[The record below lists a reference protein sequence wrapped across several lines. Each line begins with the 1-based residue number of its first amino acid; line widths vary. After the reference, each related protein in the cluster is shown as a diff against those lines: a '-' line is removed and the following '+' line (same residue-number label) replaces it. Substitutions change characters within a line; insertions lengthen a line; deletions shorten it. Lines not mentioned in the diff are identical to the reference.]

1 MYRLRRTKQ
10 KGDDVRILN
19 ALGCIL
25 GLLLLSA
32 CASPKVEPVN
42 SVEVRT
48 VEVSKPAPIVPR
60 VDQLNLK
67 PIQWVVITP
76 ENIDQKFKEI
86 KDGDIVLFALTQ
98 NGYENLA
105 TNMSDIRAMIEQQQK
120 IIAIYQK
127 QF

>member
-1 MYRLRRTKQ
+1 MKMTLT
-10 KGDDVRILN
+10 VN
-19 ALGCIL
+19 ALGCL
-25 GLLLLSA
+25 VGLALLSA
-32 CASPKVEPVN
+32 CASSRVDPIT

-48 VEVSKPAPIVPR
+48 IEVSKPAPIVPP

-67 PIQWVVITP
+67 QIQWIVITP

-98 NGYENLA
+98 DGYENLSM
-105 TNMSDIRAMIEQQQK
+105 NMSDIRAMVEQQKK

>member
-1 MYRLRRTKQ
+1 MTLT
-10 KGDDVRILN
+10 VN
-19 ALGCIL
+19 ALGCL
-25 GLLLLSA
+25 VGLALLSA
-32 CASPKVEPVN
+32 CASSRVDPIT

-48 VEVSKPAPIVPR
+48 IEVSKPAPIVPP

-67 PIQWVVITP
+67 QIQWIVITP

-98 NGYENLA
+98 DGYENLSM
-105 TNMSDIRAMIEQQQK
+105 NMSDIRAMVEQQKK

>member
-1 MYRLRRTKQ
+1 MKM
-10 KGDDVRILN
+10 ILTMN